1 MAKPSPEELPG
12 TGRDQRVFVGGQY
25 DFMPTL
31 RQTASFIEDA
41 PSDVLP
47 TEARLFPV
55 IPFDY
60 EIEVEET
67 MDRAVEILDRCA
79 YAIFDLSDLGAQLI
93 EMQEAKQKHTS
104 IKTLLV
110 YPVRETGVEPERGRR
125 TIQSFGLP
133 HFGYTTFDELR
144 GIVHGFLAG
153 VSRESTAAARRA

>member
-12 TGRDQRVFVGGQY
+12 TSRDQRVFVGGQY

-31 RQTASFIEDA
+31 RQIAAFIEDA
-41 PSDVLP
+41 PSPDGHL
-47 TEARLFPV
+47 LPV

-67 MDRAVEILDRCA
+67 MDRAVEILGRCA

-110 YPVRETGVEPERGRR
+110 YPVRETGAEPERGRR

-144 GIVHGFLAG
+144 DIVHVFLAG
-153 VSRESTAAARRA
+153 ISREAAAVPRRA

>member
-12 TGRDQRVFVGGQY
+12 TSRNQRIFVGGRY

-31 RQTASFIEDA
+31 RQIATFIETA
-41 PSDVLP
+41 PSP
-47 TEARLFPV
+47 AGGLFPV
-55 IPFDY
+55 IPYDY
-60 EIEVEET
+60 EIKVEET
-67 MDRAVEILDRCA
+67 MERAVEILDRCA

-110 YPVRETGVEPERGRR
+110 YPVRETGAEPERGRR

-144 GIVHGFLAG
+144 DIVLDFLAE
-153 VSRESTAAARRA
+153 VSREATAIPGRA